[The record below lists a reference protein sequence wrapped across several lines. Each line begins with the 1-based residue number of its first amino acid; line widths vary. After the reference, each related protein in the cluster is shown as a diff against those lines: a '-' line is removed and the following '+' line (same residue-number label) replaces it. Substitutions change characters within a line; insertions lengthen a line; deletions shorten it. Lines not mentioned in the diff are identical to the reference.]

1 MAIALIT
8 FLEKTRPLHCRHET
22 KFLLLALKSV
32 SECFFFFFL
41 SMYIM
46 KQIGELIKLMHFDTF
61 LFEHRLFINQT
72 KSNLTVLLK
81 SICKVDGL
89 PKARCA
95 YIVNE
100 ILMNGN
106 ATLQRN
112 LLHL

>member
-1 MAIALIT
+1 
-8 FLEKTRPLHCRHET
+8 
-22 KFLLLALKSV
+22 
-32 SECFFFFFL
+32 
-41 SMYIM
+41 M
-46 KQIGELIKLMHFDTF
+46 KQIGELIKLMHFDPF
-61 LFEHRLFINQT
+61 LFEHRFFINQT

-89 PKARCA
+89 LKARCT